1 MAHIIQEVFNA
12 GADAFSNHYSI
23 ILPTSI
29 TQLAGIVDPLTLRI
43 NKVSIP
49 EKKITNYDIEKRG
62 RSFSRPNGK
71 IDQEKDVSLTFRVD
85 KKFLCYKAISN
96 WMNYIQ
102 NNETAFMASDSGI
115 DGSGGMSTFRADL
128 EVWAI
133 DNLDSNN
140 YAGTPNTI
148 WRLLGAYPTNL
159 SGIDFDDE
167 GGDDAITADVT
178 LTCFNIIYP
187 AV

>member
-1 MAHIIQEVFNA
+1 
-12 GADAFSNHYSI
+12 
-23 ILPTSI
+23 
-29 TQLAGIVDPLTLRI
+29 
-43 NKVSIP
+43 
-49 EKKITNYDIEKRG
+49 
-62 RSFSRPNGK
+62 
-71 IDQEKDVSLTFRVD
+71 
-85 KKFLCYKAISN
+85 
-96 WMNYIQ
+96 
-102 NNETAFMASDSGI
+102 MASDSGI

-148 WRLLGAYPTNL
+148 WKLLGAYPTSL
-159 SGIDFDDE
+159 SGIDFEDE

-187 AV
+187 EV